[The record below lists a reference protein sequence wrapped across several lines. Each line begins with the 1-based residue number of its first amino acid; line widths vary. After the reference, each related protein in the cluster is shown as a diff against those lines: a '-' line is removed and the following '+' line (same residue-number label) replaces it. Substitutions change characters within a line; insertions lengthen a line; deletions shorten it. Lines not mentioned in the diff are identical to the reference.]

1 MTSRLYPTTRRLF
14 QQVFRGLK
22 ALGLGTVLSPL
33 SFALLAMYITGLV
46 LLDRRQNG
54 TRIAD
59 WLPARCHDAINRLLR
74 THDISS
80 RALMKA
86 VTEWA
91 KRLGTGY
98 LAVDDVVVEKP
109 FSKRCGWMGW
119 TYSTAQKRKV
129 HGFHVVVLLWCC
141 GCWRIP
147 VAYRLWRPKAKC
159 RAKNYRKKSQ
169 LAWDMI
175 VEVVAQGLPIEYIA
189 MDTLYSG
196 GWLTKKIDRL
206 GLKWVGVL
214 HPNTTVL
221 YRNQRQNVKTLSARL
236 KLKWRKRLGLRARS
250 IRAYLPKYG
259 HLRLVVTRNR
269 HGNGEVLATNDLD
282 TDLTTLVLRK
292 RSRWSIETLFR
303 DAKQF
308 SGLAAC
314 QCRVDRAMVLH
325 VAFVLLAFIL
335 LQRFRRSPKETLG
348 TVKERL
354 QMQVFTGGFPPPA
367 PLKGKVPL
375 SHLTA

>member
-80 RALMKA
+80 RALMKT
-86 VTEWA
+86 VTAWA

-129 HGFHVVVLLWCC
+129 YGFHVVVLMWCC

-196 GWLTKKIDRL
+196 SWLTKKIDRL

-214 HPNTTVL
+214 HPNTTVF

-314 QCRVDRAMVLH
+314 QCRADRAVVLH

-367 PLKGKVPL
+367 PLKGKAPL
-375 SHLTA
+375 SRLTT